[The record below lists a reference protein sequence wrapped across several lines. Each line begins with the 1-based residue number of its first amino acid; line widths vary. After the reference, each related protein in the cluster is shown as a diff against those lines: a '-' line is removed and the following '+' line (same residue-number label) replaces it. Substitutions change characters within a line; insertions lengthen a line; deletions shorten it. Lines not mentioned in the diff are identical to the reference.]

1 MKNDLL
7 SKNIRIKKI
16 VSAASTL
23 SLKDK
28 RDLMDKLVRALMEEE
43 TLYSK
48 RFFELAGIDP
58 QI

>member
-23 SLKDK
+23 SQGIWHIHNIAKHPVPHIRSL
-28 RDLMDKLVRALMEEE
+28 RLSAARAAPL
-43 TLYSK
+43 TTGH
-48 RFFELAGIDP
+48 R
-58 QI
+58 